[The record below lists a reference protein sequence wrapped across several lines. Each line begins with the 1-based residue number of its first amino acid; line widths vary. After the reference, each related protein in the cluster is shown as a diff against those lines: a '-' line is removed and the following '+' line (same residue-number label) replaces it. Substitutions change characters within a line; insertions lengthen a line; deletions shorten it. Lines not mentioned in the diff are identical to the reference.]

1 MPGHLSIILTSILL
15 VNIAL
20 TTNAQTTIPANK
32 AELNTW
38 FQKVVKPL
46 SELKNGTLESNI
58 VEAESGGV
66 EHIDVRQDGSGKF
79 KTISDA
85 VKHVKVGNTKRVILT
100 IGPGEYKEKITIE
113 SLHPYI
119 TLYGTDPDNRPIITF
134 AGTTAQFGNSDSA
147 TLIVESD
154 YFVAVNIIVS
164 NSAPR
169 PDGTKKGA
177 QATAVRIS
185 GDKAAFYNCK
195 FIGFQNTLCDDT
207 GTHFF
212 KDCYIEGTVDFIFED
227 KGGYSFVHCKV
238 SGNGAH
244 AFLGRAWYEA
254 ARVVYSYCNMSDV
267 VKPEGWSD
275 NSKPQFQK
283 TVYFGEYRNS
293 GPGASPSKR
302 VSYSKH
308 LTEAEVKP
316 FISME
321 YIDAAKW
328 LLPPPKMWGGGFDFG
343 WGGGRICDGGGV
355 GDWGWEKENGKGEWW
370 GVMGREWWGMGS
382 PAPEEGGGTD
392 AGRWQG
398 EGAGAGSGWGKG

>member
-85 VKHVKVGNTKRVILT
+85 VKHVKVGNTKRVIIT

-164 NSAPR
+164 N
-169 PDGTKKGA
+169 TKLN
-177 QATAVRIS
+177 VLS
-185 GDKAAFYNCK
+185 GDP
-195 FIGFQNTLCDDT
+195 
-207 GTHFF
+207 
-212 KDCYIEGTVDFIFED
+212 EGSITAQIRKNPED
-227 KGGYSFVHCKV
+227 EGGYSFVHCKI

-328 LLPPPKMWGGGFDFG
+328 LLPPPKM
-343 WGGGRICDGGGV
+343 
-355 GDWGWEKENGKGEWW
+355 
-370 GVMGREWWGMGS
+370 
-382 PAPEEGGGTD
+382 
-392 AGRWQG
+392 
-398 EGAGAGSGWGKG
+398 